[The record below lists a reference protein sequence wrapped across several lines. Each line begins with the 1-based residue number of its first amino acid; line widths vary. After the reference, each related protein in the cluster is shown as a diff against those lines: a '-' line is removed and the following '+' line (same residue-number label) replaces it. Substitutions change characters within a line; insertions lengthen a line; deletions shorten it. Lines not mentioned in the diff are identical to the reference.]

1 MMESNRGF
9 LAQKAQQ
16 ADIAANQFNTN
27 RVEISGGRVP
37 SVQSSLAT
45 LHISIASAY
54 DMLVDLEARLG
65 PVVSAP
71 PPEVHPGEKTGGDR
85 TTSSCAL
92 SEQINE
98 CRASVDNIRFR
109 LQTLLRDLQV

>member
-27 RVEISGGRVP
+27 ISGGRVP

-45 LHISIASAY
+45 LNISIASAY

-71 PPEVHPGEKTGGDR
+71 PPEVHPGEKAGGDR

-98 CRASVDNIRFR
+98 CRASVDNIRFK